1 MLIEPSEAALEALA
15 DSTRRAIVAKLRQ
28 RPLPVGV
35 IARDLPVSRPAVSSH
50 LRILSDAGL
59 VTHRGV
65 GTRNVYA
72 LRPEGFADLRR
83 WLDSLWGDALTAF
96 AAYVDRI
103 EEGEKTP

>member
-1 MLIEPSEAALEALA
+1 MPILTSEAALEALA
-15 DSTRRAIVAKLRQ
+15 DPTRRAIVARLRQ

-59 VTHRGV
+59 VTHRSV
-65 GTRNVYA
+65 GTRNLYA
-72 LRPEGFADLRR
+72 LRPEGFANLRG

-96 AAYVDRI
+96 AAYVDRN
-103 EEGEKTP
+103 EEGDQTP